1 MLENFGFG
9 IYHLLFIL
17 HILHILSFIIHL
29 NDSAFQFVAETEEM
43 ITATEQ
49 IPTTNHEGAVV
60 FVPPAK
66 KITATDVATVRTGF
80 SINPKDDIDPV
91 TLRPSTSTTLKSS
104 STRKVEKST
113 RITKP
118 PYTTTTTT
126 TTTATTRTR
135 TTRTTRTTTVATTKI
150 AQTKETPFVR
160 PTTTTTRRYGSVN
173 EKPGNKSFLQY
184 I

>member
-17 HILHILSFIIHL
+17 HILSFIIHL
-29 NDSAFQFVAETEEM
+29 NDSPFQFVAETEEM

-135 TTRTTRTTTVATTKI
+135 TTRTTVATTKI

>member
-17 HILHILSFIIHL
+17 HILSFIIHL
-29 NDSAFQFVAETEEM
+29 NDSPFQFVAETEEM

-135 TTRTTRTTTVATTKI
+135 TTRTTTTTVATTKI

>member
-17 HILHILSFIIHL
+17 HILSFIIHL
-29 NDSAFQFVAETEEM
+29 NDSPFQFVAETEEM

-126 TTTATTRTR
+126 TTTATTRTK
-135 TTRTTRTTTVATTKI
+135 TTRTTTTTVATTKI

>member
-1 MLENFGFG
+1 MLENFGFR
-9 IYHLLFIL
+9 IYHLLF
-17 HILHILSFIIHL
+17 ILHILSFIIHL
-29 NDSAFQFVAETEEM
+29 NDSPFQFVAETEEM

-126 TTTATTRTR
+126 TTTATTRTK
-135 TTRTTRTTTVATTKI
+135 TTRTTTTTVATTKI

>member
-17 HILHILSFIIHL
+17 HILSFIIHF
-29 NDSAFQFVAETEEM
+29 NDSPFQFVAETEEM

-135 TTRTTRTTTVATTKI
+135 TTRTTTTTVAITKI